1 MATIQSRDELIKD
14 MLSFADSIIKDK
26 GYKYISNST
35 KHSCPICNPKSSTRG
50 WSDIGFVSAI
60 LYHGGNIKNIQ
71 CSNSGV
77 VQSAA
82 WASYTNLTLDKW
94 KKRNGS
100 KWSLVSK
107 QKSRLSSSIL
117 QKGDVILCY
126 DGNNFKHITLYAGN
140 GYIYDSSD
148 KYKISKRKYSSLVY
162 TPKIA
167 FRPEYVKLVES
178 SDVGESSKD
187 YTNTYILDLYES
199 KEYSEILPNSCEVE
213 IINFLKT
220 LKNKIDVEG
229 QYKQTSKVIESVLRE
244 YNEAEREEF
253 SIEME
258 NFFYDLDDIIYTLYL
273 ESKNDIYISIIAEK
287 LLKDFFSLDYMIELD
302 SISDENTDNINN
314 NETVDDIINKTIKNI
329 ADEIKANSADFPEPI
344 AKLINSSSG
353 SAFLNDFSNLN
364 SIKDEYERQLQN
376 KAFIKKYLNNIISN
390 LKDDGI
396 YKKSIVEN
404 SGNTN
409 LYQYSYDL
417 CLYRLALEIIIE
429 RSEFDRINIQE
440 TEAYLN
446 DLSNVGGL
454 RNFTQREFDLKNEE
468 YNTSI
473 EKIKFDKEQH
483 IYDNYTT
490 KLNANNIE
498 VSQQKIQINKVNNQ
512 IMLIQDD
519 YDIAKAEIKKIQD
532 IYDGINNRII
542 NFENANFSDEYS
554 NWNKDIIGN
563 PKTLNFWLDFIEG
576 DSQLSQFNINL
587 IGDRPKVVND
597 DNATSIYF
605 KEVPQII
612 YTSNNEK
619 NQIPFTGYK
628 ILNFG
633 KNLNN
638 YFSNVRSQYKSVK
651 DVIDENLYTYGYCA
665 EEVSIQLT
673 PVYYLEP
680 NQVIYLNDKESGL
693 NGNYLINKISIPLG
707 HSGNM
712 TITASKIPSN
722 LY

>member
-26 GYKYISNST
+26 GYRYISNST

-140 GYIYDSSD
+140 GYIYDSSS
-148 KYKISKRKYSSLVY
+148 KYKISKRKYSSLIY

-220 LKNKIDVEG
+220 LKSKIDVEG
-229 QYKQTSKVIESVLRE
+229 QYKQTSQVIESVLQE
-244 YNEAEREEF
+244 YSGAEREEF

-258 NFFYDLDDIIYTLYL
+258 NFFYDLDNIIYTLYL

-287 LLKDFFSLDYMIELD
+287 LLKDFLSLDYIIE
-302 SISDENTDNINN
+302 SDEYNI
-314 NETVDDIINKTIKNI
+314 V
-329 ADEIKANSADFPEPI
+329 DEIKANIYDFPEAI
-344 AKLINSSSG
+344 QSLINEKD
-353 SAFLNDFSNLN
+353 AFLNDFNNLN
-364 SIKDEYERQLQN
+364 SVKDEYERQMQA
-376 KAFIKKYLNNIISN
+376 KAFIENYLNDIIQY
-390 LKDDGI
+390 LKQNDKI
-396 YKKSIVEN
+396 YRDSTVN
-404 SGNTN
+404 SGSTS

-468 YNTSI
+468 YNASI

-519 YDIAKAEIKKIQD
+519 YDIAKTEIKKIQD

-619 NQIPFTGYK
+619 YQIPFTGYK

>member
-117 QKGDVILCY
+117 KKGDVILCY

-140 GYIYDSSD
+140 GYVYDSSD

-220 LKNKIDVEG
+220 LKSKIDVEG
-229 QYKQTSKVIESVLRE
+229 QYKQTSQVIESVLQE
-244 YNEAEREEF
+244 YSGAEREEF

-258 NFFYDLDDIIYTLYL
+258 NFFYDLDNIIYTLYL

-287 LLKDFFSLDYMIELD
+287 LLKDFLSLDYIIE
-302 SISDENTDNINN
+302 SDEYNI
-314 NETVDDIINKTIKNI
+314 V
-329 ADEIKANSADFPEPI
+329 DEIKANIYDFPEAI
-344 AKLINSSSG
+344 QSLINEKD
-353 SAFLNDFSNLN
+353 AFLNDFNNLN
-364 SIKDEYERQLQN
+364 SVKDEYERQMQA
-376 KAFIKKYLNNIISN
+376 KAFVKNYLNDIIQY
-390 LKDDGI
+390 LKQNDKI
-396 YKKSIVEN
+396 YRDSTVN
-404 SGNTN
+404 SGSTS
-409 LYQYSYDL
+409 LYQYSYNL

-468 YNTSI
+468 YNASI

-519 YDIAKAEIKKIQD
+519 YNIAKAEIKKIQD

>member
-26 GYKYISNST
+26 GYRYISNST

-60 LYHGGNIKNIQ
+60 LYHGGNIKNIK

-77 VQSAA
+77 VQSTA

-117 QKGDVILCY
+117 QKGDIVLCY
-126 DGNNFKHITLYAGN
+126 DGNSFKHITLYAGN

-148 KYKISKRKYSSLVY
+148 KYKISKRKYSSLIY

-220 LKNKIDVEG
+220 LKNKIDMEG
-229 QYKQTSKVIESVLRE
+229 QYKQTSQVIESVLQE
-244 YNEAEREEF
+244 YNGAEKEEF
-253 SIEME
+253 FIEME
-258 NFFYDLDDIIYTLYL
+258 NFFYDLDNIIYTLYL

-287 LLKDFFSLDYMIELD
+287 MLKDFLSLDYMIELD
-302 SISDENTDNINN
+302 DY
-314 NETVDDIINKTIKNI
+314 DIVG
-329 ADEIKANSADFPEPI
+329 EIKANSSDFPEPI
-344 AKLINSSSG
+344 QRLVNSNN
-353 SAFLNDFSNLN
+353 AFLNDFNNLN
-364 SIKDEYERQLQN
+364 SIKDEYERQMQT
-376 KAFIKKYLNNIISN
+376 KVFIENYLNDIISY
-390 LKDDGI
+390 LKMDKI
-396 YKKSIVEN
+396 YIYSIIN
-404 SGNTN
+404 SGNTS

-532 IYDGINNRII
+532 IYDGISNRII

-619 NQIPFTGYK
+619 YQIPFTGYK

-680 NQVIYLNDKESGL
+680 NQVIYLNDKESGI